1 MGFKR
6 AYFLT
11 LTIIFSIGLGFV
23 LGYAVKTKLESNQIT
38 WPVLHEAATILVD
51 HGYKSIPTAPA
62 LEYGMIRGMVQAY
75 ADPYTI
81 FVEPIQHELEG
92 NSLMGSF
99 GGIGVR
105 LGRDAQGYPVLYP
118 LPEGPAQTAGI
129 KEGDRLL
136 SIADQAVTNETTSEA
151 IQAGLRG
158 PVNEWVSIVIARPPQ
173 YSEMDFKI
181 KRAEIPLPSVTWHLD
196 PDRPE
201 IGLIEINLIAASTP
215 EEIQNA
221 VDDLQAR
228 GAAAFILD
236 LRDNSGGLLTAGID
250 TARLFLKDGI
260 VIEQQYR
267 GKEIETLRV
276 EKPGQLADL
285 SLAVLINANT
295 ASAAE
300 IIAGALKA
308 HQRAIIIGNKS
319 YGKDTIQLVFDLQD
333 KSSLHVTSAHWWIP
347 GLVPTAT
354 GSAIE
359 PDIVI
364 ESSSNPDGPDLYIT
378 TAIKALLEQQ

>member
-23 LGYAVKTKLESNQIT
+23 LGYAVKTKLEPTQIS
-38 WPVLHEAATILVD
+38 WPVLRQAAKILED
-51 HGYKSIPTAPA
+51 HGYKSIPTPPA

-75 ADPYTI
+75 DDPYTI
-81 FVEPIQHELEG
+81 FVEPVQHELEG
-92 NSLMGSF
+92 NALTGSF

-105 LGRDAQGYPVLYP
+105 LGRDAQAYPILYP
-118 LPEGPAQTAGI
+118 LPEGPAQTSGV

-136 SIADQAVTNETTSEA
+136 AIADQAIIPETTNEE

-173 YSEMDFKI
+173 YSEMKFKI

-196 PDRPE
+196 PNVPE
-201 IGLIEINLIAASTP
+201 IGLIEINLVAASTP
-215 EEIQNA
+215 TEVENA
-221 VDDLQAR
+221 VKDLQSR
-228 GAAAFILD
+228 GASAFILD
-236 LRDNSGGLLTAGID
+236 LRDNSGGLLTAGVD

-260 VIEQQYR
+260 IIEQQYR

-276 EKPGQLADL
+276 EKPGQLTDI
-285 SLAVLINANT
+285 SLAILINANT

-308 HQRAIIIGNKS
+308 HQRAIVIGDKS

-333 KSSLHVTSAHWWIP
+333 NSSLHVTSAHWWIP
-347 GLVPTAT
+347 GLQPAVT
-354 GSAIE
+354 GTGIE

-364 ESSSNPDGPDLYIT
+364 DPSSIQNGPDLYVT
-378 TAIKALLEQQ
+378 TAINALLAR

>member
-23 LGYAVKTKLESNQIT
+23 LGYAVKTKLQPTQIS
-38 WPVLHEAATILVD
+38 WPVLRQAAKILED
-51 HGYKSIPTAPA
+51 HGYKSIPTSPA

-75 ADPYTI
+75 EDPYTI
-81 FVEPIQHELEG
+81 FVEPVQHELEG
-92 NSLMGSF
+92 NALTGSF

-105 LGRDAQGYPVLYP
+105 LGRDAQGYPILFP
-118 LPEGPAQTAGI
+118 LPEGPAQTSGV

-136 SIADQAVTNETTSEA
+136 AIADQTITPETTNEE

-173 YSEMDFKI
+173 YSEMKFKI

-196 PDRPE
+196 PNVPE

-215 EEIQNA
+215 TEVENA
-221 VDDLQAR
+221 VKDLQSR
-228 GAAAFILD
+228 GASAFILD
-236 LRDNSGGLLTAGID
+236 LRDNSGGLLTAGVD

-260 VIEQQYR
+260 IIEQQYR

-276 EKPGQLADL
+276 EKPGQLTDIP
-285 SLAVLINANT
+285 LALLINANT

-308 HQRAIIIGNKS
+308 HQRAIVIGDKS

-333 KSSLHVTSAHWWIP
+333 NSSLHVTSAHWWIP
-347 GLVPTAT
+347 GLQPAAAGT
-354 GSAIE
+354 GIE

-364 ESSSNPDGPDLYIT
+364 DSSSIQNGPDLYVT
-378 TAIKALLEQQ
+378 TAIHALLERQ